1 MFCAK
6 KSLFQIT
13 ASVTIFIITTSRQV
27 TLRNILSKSYHS
39 VRKHRSSTIK
49 MHKGVTYDHNHH
61 PIDCLFCRI
70 QIGKEPGTILYQ
82 DEDFVAFKT
91 ISPATDAAHLLI
103 TPRDHIKN
111 ISSLSG
117 PKDAMLVEKLVD
129 IGKIALGERYSHDA
143 MFCFHAPPFNSINHL
158 HLHAIAEPK
167 TMSYF
172 NYFKYQIGTSWC
184 KSANEVIQNLY
195 QMPDLDR
202 PPLYIYPKQDNKN
215 TQ

>member
-103 TPRDHIKN
+103 YRRE
-111 ISSLSG
+111 SLF
-117 PKDAMLVEKLVD
+117 
-129 IGKIALGERYSHDA
+129 Y
-143 MFCFHAPPFNSINHL
+143 APPCSPALFFS
-158 HLHAIAEPK
+158 
-167 TMSYF
+167 S
-172 NYFKYQIGTSWC
+172 
-184 KSANEVIQNLY
+184 SA
-195 QMPDLDR
+195 
-202 PPLYIYPKQDNKN
+202 PPLCLCTGATVLLPKR
-215 TQ
+215 